1 MLFLGTPFRGA
12 GGLNQ
17 GEMLHAALSQNE
29 EGQVQG
35 VVLNVL
41 APGSESLMDLVDD
54 FHATRQGKS
63 KAYLACFFE

>member
-17 GEMLHAALSQNE
+17 GEMLQAALSQNE

-35 VVLNVL
+35 AVLNVL
-41 APGSESLMDLVDD
+41 APGSESLMDFVDD